1 MANEKRDPAVI
12 VVPRTGGD
20 IIVRQFRPSD
30 APQIHAMLFEGL
42 VYGPE
47 SPRNTALR
55 RSLTS
60 PRAYLAYTAFALGL
74 TTLSCSR
81 RDLRLA
87 GGTLCTVSLLFM
99 LYLWRAINNL
109 FVNFCIGARKTDM
122 ADIAKS
128 YEIPD
133 DISAEQG
140 PGGFF
145 VAAIESGEESE
156 VVGYLGLD
164 YHANDDPTS
173 GELRRMIV
181 SARHRRRKIGS
192 LLINAAMAHARS
204 RSPPLLTIDLET
216 TEFQPGAQKL
226 YTRHGFA
233 VVGTRVVSVGVFQA
247 TIFRFRRKV
256 AE

>member
-1 MANEKRDPAVI
+1 MTNQKCDPVI
-12 VVPRTGGD
+12 VVPRQGGD
-20 IIVRQFRPSD
+20 IIVRQFKPSD
-30 APQIHAMLFEGL
+30 APQVHAMLIEGL

-55 RSLTS
+55 RSVTS
-60 PRAYLAYTAFALGL
+60 LQAILAYIAFALGL
-74 TTLSCSR
+74 MTLSCSR
-81 RDLRLA
+81 RDVRIV
-87 GGTLCTVSLLFM
+87 GGTLCTASLLFL
-99 LYLWRAINNL
+99 LYLWRAIHNL
-109 FVNFCIGARKTDM
+109 FVNFCINARNTDM

-133 DISAEQG
+133 DIGAEQG
-140 PGGFF
+140 PGAFF
-145 VAAIESGEESE
+145 VAVIESTEESE

-181 SARHRRRKIGS
+181 SPRHRRRKIGS

-204 RSPPLLTIDLET
+204 RSPPLLTMDLET

-233 VVGTRVVSVGVFQA
+233 VVGSRIMRLGVVQA
-247 TIFRFRRKV
+247 TVFRFRRMV
-256 AE
+256 AQ